1 MTRGERFWT
10 LRGSARRF
18 APVTVIVA
26 VMLALAFSGCATGNE
41 EDEPTKA
48 PKTWT
53 KATVNTTESISGL
66 AYGKGVFVAATTANL
81 GADPQ
86 VKAKIFWSTDGV
98 TWTEA
103 DASDVLTGTN
113 SHYVYFFNDIGTF
126 FVVDRRGSNNSNGA
140 GGNWVTSTDGKV
152 WTKITGVPDVATA
165 GGGAYGNGAVVIGS
179 SSSSILFSDNFTTTS
194 STWTSK
200 ATGVTRDPTLED
212 QRTVV
217 INWVNSVAYGKG
229 KFVIGGMNG
238 NIAYST
244 DKTATWKYGDDIKW
258 ATGSNVFGNATI
270 NQIVFDG
277 NTFLAVGGNPGVA
290 ATSPDGI
297 TWTQTGDIQLGT
309 TSDYL
314 YAGYGGGVFIA
325 TWQGNASYST
335 DAFTWTLIANTQF
348 GTNSINAIS
357 YGAGK
362 YVMVG
367 GGGTIAYSTPE

>member
-1 MTRGERFWT
+1 MMFIRKTGI
-10 LRGSARRF
+10 LLVSAL
-18 APVTVIVA
+18 
-26 VMLALAFSGCATGNE
+26 MLAALAFTGCSTGN
-41 EDEPTKA
+41 DDDPIKA

-53 KATVNTTESISGL
+53 KATVNTTADIYGL
-66 AYGKGVFVAATTANL
+66 AYGKGVFVAATAANL

-86 VKAKIFWSTDGV
+86 VKARIFWSADGI

-103 DASDVLTGTN
+103 DVNNVLMGTN
-113 SHYVYFFNDIGTF
+113 YHYVYFFNDIGTF
-126 FVVDRRGSNNSNGA
+126 FVVDRRGSNSTNGA
-140 GGNWVTSTDGKV
+140 GGNWAKSTDGKT
-152 WTKITGVPDVATA
+152 WTKITGLPDVATA
-165 GGGAYGNGAVVIGS
+165 GGGAYGNGTVVIGS
-179 SSSSILFSDNFTTTS
+179 SGSNIMVYQDEGGALTN
-194 STWTSK
+194 WTQK
-200 ATGVTRDPTLED
+200 ATGVSRVTDPTKD
-212 QRTVV
+212 PPSTGV

-277 NTFLAVGGNPGVA
+277 NTFLAVGGNPGIA

-297 TWTQTGDIQLGT
+297 TWTQTDDIQLGT

-325 TWQGNASYST
+325 TWQGKASYST
-335 DAFTWTLIANTQF
+335 DAFTWTLIADTQF

-357 YGAGK
+357 YGAGT

-367 GGGTIAYSTPE
+367 VGGTIAYSIPE